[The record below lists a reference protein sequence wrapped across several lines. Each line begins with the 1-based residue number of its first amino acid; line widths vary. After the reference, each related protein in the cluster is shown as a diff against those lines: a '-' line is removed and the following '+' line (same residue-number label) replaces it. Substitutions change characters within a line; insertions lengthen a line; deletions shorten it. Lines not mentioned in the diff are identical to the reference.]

1 MSLFFHLTIKIVFDR
16 LFFQE
21 RVIAA
26 KVSIYCVVSSLY
38 LCFFLQKNEHT
49 DMQQE
54 KQRHTRQCDQSTS
67 RGK

>member
-1 MSLFFHLTIKIVFDR
+1 MKTTVGDINIVFFMSLFFFHLTIKIVFDR

-38 LCFFLQKNEHT
+38 LCFFLQK
-49 DMQQE
+49 
-54 KQRHTRQCDQSTS
+54 K
-67 RGK
+67 